1 MGMHLF
7 ELTNVSMLF
16 SNLFFY
22 EGVWRIVQKNSL
34 VWGKRWRGEFVGQR
48 ELGHTLQGCKVYLT
62 GAQGLPDRGARST
75 WQGRK
80 VYLTGAQGLPDRRST
95 WQGRKVYLTELQGL
109 TGAQGLP
116 DRGARST
123 WQGRK
128 VWGARS
134 TWQSC
139 KVYRFTL
146 QGRKKQ
152 CCKVIAEYFHPFI
165 FTN

>member
-80 VYLTGAQGLPDRRST
+80 VYLT
-95 WQGRKVYLTELQGL
+95 ELQGL